1 MAINTWKSF
10 EKTAILCNGVELVLI
25 EAESLS
31 MKDKFMR
38 YRPRTRMEVHTKS
51 LIINAIE
58 ANVKNFYRP
67 IMDPSLDNNRIV
79 LDSINNQIG
88 LKGGLKEG
96 AKFINADNYEDVYYV
111 HKYGESYCIE
121 HHDKSPIKIDNRTMI
136 LYHVPET
143 SQVAFLG
150 NIDFKPA
157 LSEITN
163 KYLYAKSKMC

>member
-1 MAINTWKSF
+1 MTLRSKPELDALNSGAPFTLPLQGVSNGDLKTQVSAILRQNTDGKMAISIFNTS
-10 EKTAILCNGVELVLI
+10 G
-25 EAESLS
+25 
-31 MKDKFMR
+31 
-38 YRPRTRMEVHTKS
+38 
-51 LIINAIE
+51 INHEPDAK
-58 ANVKNFYRP
+58 NSVKPVY
-67 IMDPSLDNNRIV
+67 LDNNRIV